1 METLNMNET
10 FIHILKENKIS
21 HGDERDIQN
30 VCSLSFFKIDS
41 PTDTHPDYWEIH
53 PEGDEL
59 LLVTNGKLEV
69 EIVTG
74 TNYLQAVPCYP
85 ESKKLIVSSGESI
98 IVKKGHWH
106 RILLKEP
113 TNLVV
118 AGFRENSKLS
128 PVIQ

>member
-10 FIHILKENKIS
+10 FIHILKGNKIS
-21 HGDERDIQN
+21 NGDERDIQN
-30 VCSLSFFKIDS
+30 VCSLSFFKIDN
-41 PTDTHPDYWEIH
+41 PTDTHPNQWEIH
-53 PEGDEL
+53 PDGDEL

-74 TNYLQAVPCYP
+74 TNYLKVVPHNP
-85 ESKKLIVSSGESI
+85 EIKKVIVNSGESI

-106 RILLKEP
+106 RLLLQKP
-113 TNLVV
+113 TSLIV

-128 PVIQ
+128 PVI